1 MFRSHDDAIVT
12 PWVSLLDHSIGS
24 ILHEELVHNEEL
36 YPVLAVAFT
45 QLCVGVSFDVVGSI
59 NVLST

>member
-1 MFRSHDDAIVT
+1 MKTHTAKDPVWDHEHMVT
-12 PWVSLLDHSIGS
+12 HVSQT
-24 ILHEELVHNEEL
+24 IL
-36 YPVLAVAFT
+36 YIT